1 MPQHDTQKQRTAW
14 KLGQWLGSWYRAFLR
29 QEARFVAW
37 LAGHGM
43 PVKVARILLWAFRIV
58 AVLVLL
64 YLAFWLALVFLGVA
78 VLAHAG
84 GGTGADH
91 DQDWVIPDPDE
102 HMKNPGYDPNLYND
116 PPDPSYYD
124 PRYDKD

>member
-1 MPQHDTQKQRTAW
+1 MQQHDTQKQRTAW

-64 YLAFWLALVFLGVA
+64 YLAFWLLWCSWALQCWRM
-78 VLAHAG
+78 LAAALAPIMIRIG
-84 GGTGADH
+84 
-91 DQDWVIPDPDE
+91 
-102 HMKNPGYDPNLYND
+102 
-116 PPDPSYYD
+116 
-124 PRYDKD
+124 

>member
-1 MPQHDTQKQRTAW
+1 MQQHDTQKQRTAW

-116 PPDPSYYD
+116 TSHEMY
-124 PRYDKD
+124 KDDD